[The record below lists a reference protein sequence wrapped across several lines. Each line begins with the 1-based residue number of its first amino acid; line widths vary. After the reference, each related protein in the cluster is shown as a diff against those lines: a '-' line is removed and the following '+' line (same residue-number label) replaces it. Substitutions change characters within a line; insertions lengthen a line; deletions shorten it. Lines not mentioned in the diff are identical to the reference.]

1 MRYIFGFVIL
11 LLLYTILNKISI
23 MHADLI
29 ITKNYLSC
37 LETATS
43 EIKCEDFSKAEDY
56 ERAIKRKE
64 RFYTF
69 QEKQQKFITG
79 K

>member
-1 MRYIFGFVIL
+1 MRYLFGVATL
-11 LLLYTILNKISI
+11 LLLYMILAKVTI

-29 ITKNYLSC
+29 ITKKYLSC

-64 RFYTF
+64 NLEKF